1 MRGWRDQ
8 ALHGLFEEFELLKNV
23 LEKSDNAHFLRNMIK
38 EDVVYHLETLSSNLD
53 GHFPCLPMEPW
64 MILPFSF
71 SIDDLDSNNPLNRDL
86 IDLTAS
92 TRLKILY
99 ESKKS
104 LSEFWASIFEGFP
117 NLATKALHVTLLFV
131 TTYLRETGFSALVN
145 MKTKYRSRLDASND
159 MGLALSTT
167 SPRIKRL
174 WRKMGT
180 DITSVNVRFYEQK
193 A

>member
-8 ALHGLFEEFELLKNV
+8 ALHGLFEEFEQLKNV
-23 LEKSDNAHFLRNMIK
+23 LEKSDNANFLRNMIK
-38 EDVVYHLETLSSNLD
+38 EDVVHHLETLSSNLD

-71 SIDDLDSNNPLNRDL
+71 SIDDLDSNNPLKRDL
-86 IDLTAS
+86 IDLTTS

-117 NLATKALHVTLLFV
+117 NLATKALHVPLPFV

-159 MGLALSTT
+159 MGFALSTP

-174 WRKMGT
+174 VEKNL
-180 DITSVNVRFYEQK
+180 TSVNVSVL
-193 A
+193 